1 MTENETK
8 KNISKTKSIIKDN
21 EKIYRFPFHGKSKY
35 LIDKLYI
42 IGYDSVTINKYF
54 SERANNKLKFDD
66 PDCIDTSS
74 KNQRSK
80 LYLSKIPQSNAKKIN
95 PALERIETFTIP
107 EKPSLVNEISNDY
120 NKKVLDEDITINMVF
135 PNIPIF
141 YFVKESKRQ
150 LSPSKNTFKKRRNTD
165 FYTIKYEMKNGIR
178 TNDIFEELKEIIKG
192 KKYCMIFSS
201 NPQIDKNNKKSIN
214 GFCYINYCKY
224 KEKKIMDDYLCTI
237 YIPIGLCF
245 ISEFPYYQ
253 SYYKLAEQIFL
264 LFNSK
269 RIEVPIEIMLYNLI
283 NRTLSPING
292 DIDLCIEPVI
302 FHNNIIS
309 QNSNSISN
317 KNDISDIN
325 TKESNNKDGNTNAK
339 NEKEVSVFVNDFLI
353 IEKNNSENA
362 RDDGSIDNNNNV
374 VKEEKESNSSK
385 LLVHVQ
391 KKIETNLDIRS
402 SYKKTSVIKDTNL
415 QKILNTKALGG
426 ESHYLKNLFEQ
437 IKFPFLQGYPLMQYN
452 LPRILFNNFSIFKYI
467 FLFINS
473 FLEKDILIFSEDI
486 EVLSFAINTFHNLN
500 YPLNDNAYYNINGC
514 ISYNNYIRGN
524 CNFISTAMNS
534 IKGINSSLQLNYLS
548 NNDKKVHEQIIYD
561 LDRRVFL

>member
-1 MTENETK
+1 MSTLK
-8 KNISKTKSIIKDN
+8 HII
-21 EKIYRFPFHGKSKY
+21 
-35 LIDKLYI
+35 
-42 IGYDSVTINKYF
+42 
-54 SERANNKLKFDD
+54 
-66 PDCIDTSS
+66 
-74 KNQRSK
+74 
-80 LYLSKIPQSNAKKIN
+80 
-95 PALERIETFTIP
+95 
-107 EKPSLVNEISNDY
+107 
-120 NKKVLDEDITINMVF
+120 
-135 PNIPIF
+135 
-141 YFVKESKRQ
+141 
-150 LSPSKNTFKKRRNTD
+150 
-165 FYTIKYEMKNGIR
+165 
-178 TNDIFEELKEIIKG
+178 
-192 KKYCMIFSS
+192 
-201 NPQIDKNNKKSIN
+201 
-214 GFCYINYCKY
+214 
-224 KEKKIMDDYLCTI
+224 
-237 YIPIGLCF
+237 
-245 ISEFPYYQ
+245 
-253 SYYKLAEQIFL
+253 
-264 LFNSK
+264 NSK

-283 NRTLSPING
+283 NSTLSPING
-292 DIDLCIEPVI
+292 DIDLCIEPVS

-325 TKESNNKDGNTNAK
+325 TNESNNKDGNTNAK
-339 NEKEVSVFVNDFLI
+339 NEKEVSAFVNDFLI